1 MKQAAPRKGAQM
13 VALPPSS
20 QFDAVQPRVGLSI
33 AVVLPCYNEEATV
46 ADVVAGFSEALPGA
60 AIYVFDNNSRDE
72 TANVAAAAGA
82 IVIRETRQGKGH
94 VVRRMFAEVD
104 ADIYVMADGDGTY
117 ASADAP
123 RLVKTLV
130 ERRLDMVVGTRRGVR
145 QDAGRSGHALGN
157 RLFNGVF
164 QWLFGD
170 DFTDIFSGYRIFSRR
185 FAKTFPAVSRGFEIE
200 TEMSVHASQLMLPVA
215 EVETDYGVRPEGSV
229 SKLRTFRDGFRILSV
244 FFLLLKETRP
254 AFFFGGIAGLLMLAS
269 LALGLPEVAE
279 FLETGLVP
287 RFPTAILAAAL
298 MIIAAMSAICGLILD
313 SVSRSRGELK
323 RMFLL
328 TQRGLPTP

>member
-1 MKQAAPRKGAQM
+1 M
-13 VALPPSS
+13 VSIPSAS
-20 QFDAVQPRVGLSI
+20 QFDTAHPRVGLST
-33 AVVLPCYNEEATV
+33 AVVLPCYNEAATI
-46 ADVVAGFSEALPGA
+46 ADVVAGFAEALPGA
-60 AIYVFDNNSRDE
+60 VVYVFDNNSSDD
-72 TANVAAAAGA
+72 TARVAEAAGA
-82 IVIRETRQGKGH
+82 VVIRETRQGKGH

-117 ASADAP
+117 AAVDAP
-123 RLVKTLV
+123 MLVKALV

-164 QWLFGD
+164 QWMFGD
-170 DFTDIFSGYRIFSRR
+170 DFSDIFSGYRVFSRR

-215 EVETDYGVRPEGSV
+215 EIETDYGVRPEGSV

-254 AFFFGGIAGLLMLAS
+254 AFFFGGFAALLMAAS
-269 LALGLPEVAE
+269 LAFGLPVVAE
-279 FLETGLVP
+279 YLATGLVP

-298 MIIAAMSAICGLILD
+298 MIIAAMSATCGLILD
-313 SVSRSRGELK
+313 SVSRSRVELK

>member
-1 MKQAAPRKGAQM
+1 M

-20 QFDAVQPRVGLSI
+20 QFDAVQQRVGLSI
-33 AVVLPCYNEEATV
+33 AVVLPCYNEEATI
-46 ADVVAGFSEALPGA
+46 ADVVADFAEALPGA
-60 AIYVFDNNSRDE
+60 AIYVFDNNSRDG
-72 TANVAAAAGA
+72 TASVAAAAGA

-130 ERRLDMVVGTRRGVR
+130 ERRLDMVVGTRRGVQ

-254 AFFFGGIAGLLMLAS
+254 AFFFGGIAALLMLAS
-269 LALGLPEVAE
+269 LALGLPVVAE

-287 RFPTAILAAAL
+287 RFPTALLAAAL
-298 MIIAAMSAICGLILD
+298 MIIAAMSATCGLILD
-313 SVSRSRGELK
+313 SVSRSRVELK